1 MKITRKGKIAAAI
14 VGVIVV
20 AIAAIPLFVNVNT
33 FKPLIE
39 QQLTTAMGRQA
50 KVGKLGLSIFSGSV
64 TADDLTIADD
74 PQYSSQPF
82 IVAKELRL
90 GVQMRP
96 LIFDHKIVVTNLA
109 IDEPQIH
116 LVHAANGAWNFSTIG
131 QSAAKRTE
139 QQKQQSIIP
148 DFTMDSLKIEDGH
161 AVVET
166 LPATGAPMV
175 YDKVNMT
182 VDGFS
187 FMKVSPFTLS
197 ADLPGQGTVTAAG
210 KSGPI
215 NLQDAA
221 KTPFDAQVALRHLD
235 PVAAGFLEKS
245 AGLSVLADV
254 DAHAVSDSV
263 TVTSNGTVHTQHL
276 QLRPD
281 AVPASK
287 PIDLT
292 YSVVHN
298 LGDNTGQVKDA
309 AFQTGRVT
317 AHTNGTYSMK
327 PGGAVAVNLK
337 VAGQGIPIDDLQ
349 ALLPAAG
356 VKLPHGSALQGGTL
370 TTNLT
375 IVGPLDA
382 LVITGPVELSNTR
395 LAGFNPSSQ
404 LKGIVAAATGD
415 TGNVTN
421 IQALRVQL
429 QVVKG
434 GVTANNIF
442 LSMPAIGEA
451 VGDGTVSPSG
461 ALNFKLKMKV
471 DTSRGV
477 GGKAVGLLTMVNG
490 TAGKTAGE
498 AAATGLPVTIT
509 GTSSNPIITPD
520 VSGMMK
526 ANEKQVTNSIMGLF
540 GKKK

>member
-1 MKITRKGKIAAAI
+1 MSRNAKIAAVV
-14 VGVIVV
+14 VGVVLI
-20 AIAAIPLFVNVNT
+20 AIASVPLLVNVNT

-39 QQLTTAMGRQA
+39 QQLTAALGRQA
-50 KVGKLGLSIFSGSV
+50 KVGNLSLSFFSGSV
-64 TADDLTIADD
+64 TADDLSIADD
-74 PQYSSQPF
+74 PQFSNQPF
-82 IVAKELRL
+82 VTAKELRL

-96 LIFDHKIVVTNLA
+96 LIFDHKILVNSLE
-109 IDEPQIH
+109 IEEPQIH
-116 LVHAANGAWNFSTIG
+116 LVHAASGAWNFSTIG
-131 QSAAKRTE
+131 QNAAKRTQQQE
-139 QQKQQSIIP
+139 QQSVIP
-148 DFTMDSLKIEDGH
+148 DFTVDSFKIKDGH

-166 LPATGAPMV
+166 LPAVGAALV
-175 YDKVNMT
+175 YDKVNVTME
-182 VDGFS
+182 GFS
-187 FMKVSPFTLS
+187 FTKAVPFTVS
-197 ADLPGQGTVTAAG
+197 ADLPGQGTVAVTG
-210 KSGPI
+210 KSGPV
-215 NLQDAA
+215 NLKDAA
-221 KTPFDAQVALRHLD
+221 KTPFDAQVTLRHLD
-235 PVAAGFLEKS
+235 PVAAGFLDKS

-263 TVTSNGTVHTQHL
+263 AVTSKGTVHTQHL

-281 AVPASK
+281 AVPAPK
-287 PIDLT
+287 PIDVT

-298 LGDNTGQVKDA
+298 LSDNTGQVQDM

-337 VAGQGIPIDDLQ
+337 LAGQGIPIDDLQ

-356 VKLPHGSALQGGTL
+356 VKLPHGSVLQGGTL

-375 IVGPLDA
+375 IVGPLNA

-395 LAGFNPSSQ
+395 LSGFNPSSQ

-429 QVVKG
+429 QVAKG

-442 LSMPAIGEA
+442 VSMPAIGDA

-477 GGKAVGLLTMVNG
+477 GGKAVGLLSMVNG

-526 ANEKQVTNSIMGLF
+526 ANGKQLTNSITGLF
-540 GKKK
+540 GIKKK

>member
-1 MKITRKGKIAAAI
+1 MSRKAKIAAVV
-14 VGVIVV
+14 VGVVVV
-20 AIAAIPLFVNVNT
+20 AIASIPLFVNVNT

-39 QQLTTAMGRQA
+39 QQLTTALGRQA
-50 KVGKLGLSIFSGSV
+50 RVGNLSLSFFSGSV
-64 TADDLTIADD
+64 TADDLSIADD
-74 PQYSSQPF
+74 PQFSNQSF
-82 IVAKELRL
+82 VTAKELRL

-96 LIFDHKIVVTNLA
+96 LIFDHKILINGLE
-109 IDEPQIH
+109 IEEPQIH
-116 LVHAANGAWNFSTIG
+116 LVHAASGAWNFSTIG
-131 QSAAKRTE
+131 QSAAKRTQQQE
-139 QQKQQSIIP
+139 QQSVVP
-148 DFTMDSLKIEDGH
+148 EFTVDSFKITDGH

-166 LPATGAPMV
+166 LPAAGAPLV

-182 VDGFS
+182 MEGFS
-187 FMKVSPFTLS
+187 FTKVVPFTVS
-197 ADLPGQGTVTAAG
+197 ADLPGQGTVAVTG

-215 NLQDAA
+215 NLKDAA
-221 KTPFDAQVALRHLD
+221 KTPFDAQVTIRHLD

-263 TVTSNGTVHTQHL
+263 AVTSKGTVHTQHL

-281 AVPASK
+281 AVPAPK
-287 PIDLT
+287 PIDVT

-298 LGDNTGQVKDA
+298 LSDNTGQVQDM

-337 VAGQGIPIDDLQ
+337 LAGQGIPIDDLQ

-356 VKLPHGSALQGGTL
+356 VKLPKGSVLQGGTL

-375 IVGPLDA
+375 IVGPLNA

-395 LAGFNPSSQ
+395 LSGFNPSSQ

-429 QVVKG
+429 QVAKG

-442 LSMPAIGEA
+442 LSMPAIGDA
-451 VGDGTVSPSG
+451 VGDGTVSSSG

-477 GGKAVGLLTMVNG
+477 GGKAVGLLSMVNG
-490 TAGKTAGE
+490 TAGKTAGQ

-509 GTSSNPIITPD
+509 GTSANPIITPD

-526 ANEKQVTNSIMGLF
+526 ANGKQLTNSITGLF
-540 GKKK
+540 GIKKK

>member
-1 MKITRKGKIAAAI
+1 MS
-14 VGVIVV
+14 
-20 AIAAIPLFVNVNT
+20 L
-33 FKPLIE
+33 
-39 QQLTTAMGRQA
+39 
-50 KVGKLGLSIFSGSV
+50 FSGSV

-82 IVAKELRL
+82 IAAKELRL

-116 LVHAANGAWNFSTIG
+116 LVHAASGAWNFSTIG
-131 QSAAKRTE
+131 QNAAKRTE
-139 QQKQQSIIP
+139 QQKQQSIVP
-148 DFTMDSLKIEDGH
+148 DFTMDSFKIEDGH
-161 AVVET
+161 VVVET

-187 FMKVSPFTLS
+187 FAKVSPFKVT
-197 ADLPGQGTVTAAG
+197 ANLPGQGTVEVTG
-210 KSGPI
+210 KSGPV
-215 NLQDAA
+215 NVQDAA
-221 KTPFDAQVALRHLD
+221 KTPFDAQVTLRHLD

-245 AGLSVLADV
+245 AGISVLADI
-254 DAHAVSDSV
+254 DAHAVSNTV

-281 AVPASK
+281 AVPAPK

-292 YSVVHN
+292 YSVVHH
-298 LGDNTGQVKDA
+298 LSDNTGQVQDA
-309 AFQTGRVT
+309 AFQTGKVT

-327 PGGAVAVNLK
+327 PGGAVTVNLK
-337 VAGQGIPIDDLQ
+337 LAGQGIPIDDLQ

-356 VKLPHGSALQGGTL
+356 VKLPHGSVLQGGTL
-370 TTNLT
+370 TTNLS
-375 IVGPLDA
+375 IVGPLNA

-421 IQALRVQL
+421 IQALRLQL
-429 QVVKG
+429 QVATNG
-434 GVTANNIF
+434 ITASNIF

-461 ALNFKLKMKV
+461 ALNFRLKMKV

-520 VSGMMK
+520 VNGMMK
-526 ANEKQVTNSIMGLF
+526 SNMSSILGNQKNSGQQLVNSLGGLF
-540 GKKK
+540 GGKKK

>member
-1 MKITRKGKIAAAI
+1 MSRKAKIAAVV
-14 VGVIVV
+14 VGVVVV
-20 AIAAIPLFVNVNT
+20 AIASIPLFVNVNT

-39 QQLTTAMGRQA
+39 QQLTTALGRQA
-50 KVGKLGLSIFSGSV
+50 RVGNLSLSFFSGSV
-64 TADDLTIADD
+64 TADDLSIADD
-74 PQYSSQPF
+74 PQFSNQSF
-82 IVAKELRL
+82 VTAKELRL

-96 LIFDHKIVVTNLA
+96 LIFDHKILINGLE
-109 IDEPQIH
+109 IEEPQIH
-116 LVHAANGAWNFSTIG
+116 LVHAASGAWNFSTIG
-131 QSAAKRTE
+131 QSAAKRTQQQE
-139 QQKQQSIIP
+139 QQSVVP
-148 DFTMDSLKIEDGH
+148 EFTVDSFKITDGH

-166 LPATGAPMV
+166 LPAAGAPLV

-182 VDGFS
+182 MEGFS
-187 FMKVSPFTLS
+187 FTKVVPFTVS
-197 ADLPGQGTVTAAG
+197 ADLPGQGTVAVTG

-215 NLQDAA
+215 NLKDAA
-221 KTPFDAQVALRHLD
+221 KTPFDAQVTIRHLD
-235 PVAAGFLEKS
+235 PIAAGFLEKS

-263 TVTSNGTVHTQHL
+263 AVTSKGTVHTQHL

-281 AVPASK
+281 AVPAPK
-287 PIDLT
+287 PIDVT

-298 LGDNTGQVKDA
+298 LSDNTGQVQDM

-337 VAGQGIPIDDLQ
+337 LAGQGIPIDDLQ

-356 VKLPHGSALQGGTL
+356 VKLPKGSVLQGGTL

-375 IVGPLDA
+375 IVGPLNA

-395 LAGFNPSSQ
+395 LSGFNPSSQ

-429 QVVKG
+429 QVAKG

-442 LSMPAIGEA
+442 LSMPAIGDA
-451 VGDGTVSPSG
+451 VGDGTVSSSG

-477 GGKAVGLLTMVNG
+477 GGKAVGLLSMVNG
-490 TAGKTAGE
+490 TAGKTAGQ

-509 GTSSNPIITPD
+509 GTSANPIITPD

-526 ANEKQVTNSIMGLF
+526 ANGKQLTNSITGLF
-540 GKKK
+540 GIKKK

>member
-1 MKITRKGKIAAAI
+1 MRREGKIVAAV
-14 VGVIVV
+14 VGAVIV

-39 QQLTTAMGRQA
+39 EQLTNALGRKA
-50 KVGKLGLSIFSGSV
+50 TVGKLSLSPFSGSV

-82 IVAKELRL
+82 IAAKELRL
-90 GVQMRP
+90 GVRMRP

-109 IDEPQIH
+109 IEQPQIH
-116 LVHAANGAWNFSTIG
+116 LVHAASGAWNFSTIG
-131 QSAAKRTE
+131 QNAAKRTE
-139 QQKQQSIIP
+139 QQKQQSIVP
-148 DFTMDSLKIEDGH
+148 DFTMDDFKIEDGH
-161 AVVET
+161 AVVEN
-166 LPATGAPMV
+166 LPASGAPMV

-187 FMKVSPFTLS
+187 FTKMSPFKVS
-197 ADLPGQGTVTAAG
+197 ANLPGEGAVEVTG
-210 KSGPI
+210 KSGPV

-221 KTPFDAQVALRHLD
+221 KTPFNAQVTLRHLD

-245 AGLSVLADV
+245 SGLSVLADV
-254 DAHAVSDSV
+254 DAHAVSNS
-263 TVTSNGTVHTQHL
+263 TTLTSNGTVHTQHL
-276 QLRPD
+276 KLRPD

-298 LGDNTGQVKDA
+298 LSDNTGQVQDA

-327 PGGAVAVNLK
+327 PGGAVTVNLK
-337 VAGQGIPIDDLQ
+337 LAGQGIPIDDLQ
-349 ALLPAAG
+349 TLLPAAG
-356 VKLPHGSALQGGTL
+356 VKLPHGSVLQGGTL
-370 TTNLT
+370 TTNLN
-375 IVGPLDA
+375 IVGPLNA

-429 QVVKG
+429 QVAKNG
-434 GVTANNIF
+434 ITANDIF
-442 LSMPAIGEA
+442 LSMPAIGDA

-461 ALNFKLKMKV
+461 TLNFKLKMKV

-477 GGKAVGLLTMVNG
+477 GGKAVGLLSMVNG
-490 TAGKTAGE
+490 TAGKTAGQ

-526 ANEKQVTNSIMGLF
+526 ANGKQLTNSLTGLF
-540 GKKK
+540 KKK

>member
-1 MKITRKGKIAAAI
+1 MRRKGKIVAAV
-14 VGVIVV
+14 VGAVIV

-39 QQLTTAMGRQA
+39 EQLTNALGRKA
-50 KVGKLGLSIFSGSV
+50 TVGKLSLSPFSGSV

-82 IVAKELRL
+82 IAAKELRL
-90 GVQMRP
+90 GVRMRP

-109 IDEPQIH
+109 IEQPQIH
-116 LVHAANGAWNFSTIG
+116 LVHAASGAWNFSTIG
-131 QSAAKRTE
+131 QNAAKRTE
-139 QQKQQSIIP
+139 QQKQQSIVP
-148 DFTMDSLKIEDGH
+148 DFTMDDFKIEDGH
-161 AVVET
+161 AVVEN
-166 LPATGAPMV
+166 LPASGAPMV

-187 FMKVSPFTLS
+187 FTKMSPFKVS
-197 ADLPGQGTVTAAG
+197 ANLPGEGAVEVTG
-210 KSGPI
+210 KSGPV

-221 KTPFDAQVALRHLD
+221 KTPFNAQVTLRHLD

-245 AGLSVLADV
+245 SGLSVLADV
-254 DAHAVSDSV
+254 DAHAVSNS
-263 TVTSNGTVHTQHL
+263 TTLTSNGTVHTQHL
-276 QLRPD
+276 KLRPD

-298 LGDNTGQVKDA
+298 LSDNTGQVQDA
-309 AFQTGRVT
+309 AFQTGRVA

-327 PGGAVAVNLK
+327 PGGAVTVNLK
-337 VAGQGIPIDDLQ
+337 LAGQGIPIDDLQ
-349 ALLPAAG
+349 TLLPAAG
-356 VKLPHGSALQGGTL
+356 VKLPHGSVLQGGTL
-370 TTNLT
+370 TTNLN
-375 IVGPLDA
+375 IVGPLNA

-429 QVVKG
+429 QVAKNG
-434 GVTANNIF
+434 ITANDIF
-442 LSMPAIGEA
+442 LSMPAIGDA

-461 ALNFKLKMKV
+461 TLNFKLKMKV

-477 GGKAVGLLTMVNG
+477 GGKAVGLLSMVNG
-490 TAGKTAGE
+490 TAGKTAGQ

-526 ANEKQVTNSIMGLF
+526 ANGKQLTNSLTGLF
-540 GKKK
+540 KKK

>member
-1 MKITRKGKIAAAI
+1 MRRKGKIVAAV
-14 VGVIVV
+14 VGAVIV

-39 QQLTTAMGRQA
+39 EQLTNALGRKA
-50 KVGKLGLSIFSGSV
+50 TVGKLSLSPFSGSV

-82 IVAKELRL
+82 IAAKELRL
-90 GVQMRP
+90 GVRMRP

-109 IDEPQIH
+109 IEQPQIH
-116 LVHAANGAWNFSTIG
+116 LVHAASGAWNFSTIG
-131 QSAAKRTE
+131 QNAAKRTE
-139 QQKQQSIIP
+139 QQKQQSIVP
-148 DFTMDSLKIEDGH
+148 DFTMDDFKIEDGH
-161 AVVET
+161 AVVEN
-166 LPATGAPMV
+166 LPASGAPMV

-187 FMKVSPFTLS
+187 FTKMSPFKVS
-197 ADLPGQGTVTAAG
+197 ANLPGEGAVEVTG
-210 KSGPI
+210 KSGPV

-221 KTPFDAQVALRHLD
+221 KTPFNAQVTLRHLD

-245 AGLSVLADV
+245 SGLSVLADV
-254 DAHAVSDSV
+254 DAHAVSNS
-263 TVTSNGTVHTQHL
+263 TTLTSNGTVHTQHL
-276 QLRPD
+276 KLRPD

-298 LGDNTGQVKDA
+298 LSDNTGQVQDA

-327 PGGAVAVNLK
+327 PGGAVTVNLK
-337 VAGQGIPIDDLQ
+337 LAGQGIPIDDLQ
-349 ALLPAAG
+349 TLLPAAG
-356 VKLPHGSALQGGTL
+356 VKLPHGSVLQGGTL
-370 TTNLT
+370 TTNLN
-375 IVGPLDA
+375 IVGPLNA

-429 QVVKG
+429 QVAKNG
-434 GVTANNIF
+434 ITANDIF
-442 LSMPAIGEA
+442 LSMPAIGDA

-461 ALNFKLKMKV
+461 TLNFKLKMKV

-477 GGKAVGLLTMVNG
+477 GGKAVGLLSMVNG
-490 TAGKTAGE
+490 TAGKTAGQ

-526 ANEKQVTNSIMGLF
+526 ANGKQLTNSLTGLF
-540 GKKK
+540 KKK

>member
-1 MKITRKGKIAAAI
+1 MRRKGKIVAAV
-14 VGVIVV
+14 VGAVIV

-39 QQLTTAMGRQA
+39 EQLTNALGRKA
-50 KVGKLGLSIFSGSV
+50 TVGKLSLSPFSGSV

-82 IVAKELRL
+82 IAAKELRL
-90 GVQMRP
+90 GVRMRP

-109 IDEPQIH
+109 IEQPQIH
-116 LVHAANGAWNFSTIG
+116 LVHAASGAWNFSTIG
-131 QSAAKRTE
+131 QNAAKRTE
-139 QQKQQSIIP
+139 QQKQQSIVP
-148 DFTMDSLKIEDGH
+148 DFTMDDFKIEDGH
-161 AVVET
+161 AVVEN
-166 LPATGAPMV
+166 LPASGAPMV

-187 FMKVSPFTLS
+187 FTKMSPFKVS
-197 ADLPGQGTVTAAG
+197 ANLPGEGAVEVTG
-210 KSGPI
+210 KSGPV

-221 KTPFDAQVALRHLD
+221 KTPFNAQVTLRHLD

-245 AGLSVLADV
+245 SGLSVLADV
-254 DAHAVSDSV
+254 DAHAVSNSA
-263 TVTSNGTVHTQHL
+263 TVISNGTVHTQHL
-276 QLRPD
+276 KLRSD
-281 AVPASK
+281 AVPAPK

-298 LGDNTGQVKDA
+298 LSDNTGQVQDA

-327 PGGAVAVNLK
+327 PGGAVTVNLK
-337 VAGQGIPIDDLQ
+337 LAGQGIPIDDLQ
-349 ALLPAAG
+349 TLLPAAG
-356 VKLPHGSALQGGTL
+356 VKLPHGSVLQGGTL
-370 TTNLT
+370 TTNLN
-375 IVGPLDA
+375 IVGPLNA

-421 IQALRVQL
+421 IQALRVQM
-429 QVVKG
+429 QVAKN
-434 GVTANNIF
+434 GVTANDIF
-442 LSMPAIGEA
+442 LSMPAIGDA

-461 ALNFKLKMKV
+461 TLNFKLKMKV

-477 GGKAVGLLTMVNG
+477 GGKAVGLLSMVNG
-490 TAGKTAGE
+490 TAGKTAGQ

-526 ANEKQVTNSIMGLF
+526 ANGKQLTNSLTGLF
-540 GKKK
+540 KKK

>member
-14 VGVIVV
+14 VGIIVA

-39 QQLTTAMGRQA
+39 DQLTTALGREA
-50 KVGKLGLSIFSGSV
+50 KVGKIGLSLFTGSV
-64 TADDLTIADD
+64 TADDLSIADD
-74 PQYSSQPF
+74 PQFGTQPF
-82 IVAKELRL
+82 VVAKELRL

-96 LIFDHKIVVTNLA
+96 LIFDHKIVVTSLA

-116 LVHAANGAWNFSTIG
+116 LVHAASGAWNFSTIG
-131 QSAAKRTE
+131 QNAAKRTE

-148 DFTMDSLKIEDGH
+148 DFTMDSFKIEDGH

-187 FMKVSPFTLS
+187 FAKVSPFKVT
-197 ADLPGQGTVTAAG
+197 ANLPGEGTVEVTG
-210 KSGPI
+210 KSGPV

-221 KTPFDAQVALRHLD
+221 KTPFDAQVTLRHLD

-245 AGLSVLADV
+245 AGLSVLADI
-254 DAHAVSDSV
+254 DAHAVSNSV

-298 LGDNTGQVKDA
+298 LSDNTGQVQDA

-327 PGGAVAVNLK
+327 PGGAVTVNLK
-337 VAGQGIPIDDLQ
+337 LAGQGIPIDDLQ

-375 IVGPLDA
+375 IIGPLDA

-429 QVVKG
+429 QVAKNG
-434 GVTANNIF
+434 ITANNIF

-451 VGDGTVSPSG
+451 VGEGTVSPSG
-461 ALNFKLKMKV
+461 ALNFKLRMKV

-520 VSGMMK
+520 VNGMMK